1 MLDVKSGKRL
11 HVMEKDP
18 TLKTQISV
26 INIGGKLRSKETDN
40 QDTEVQIVLRIL
52 NRMRALGIPKGRRV
66 A

>member
-1 MLDVKSGKRL
+1 
-11 HVMEKDP
+11 MEKDP